1 MSSMSTASRV
11 MGDSTSTEAGWVK
24 LNDGARFNTTTSTT
38 ISSVSNSSSTTR
50 TFTLHDPLFDQ
61 FHCVQQSGASMTSM
75 RPARDS
81 ISNRQSTS
89 PPSISKL

>member
-11 MGDSTSTEAGWVK
+11 MEDSITEAGCVK
-24 LNDGARFNTTTSTT
+24 LNVGARFNTTTSTT

-61 FHCVQQSGASMTSM
+61 FHCVSSQVLDDIDEACC
-75 RPARDS
+75 DS